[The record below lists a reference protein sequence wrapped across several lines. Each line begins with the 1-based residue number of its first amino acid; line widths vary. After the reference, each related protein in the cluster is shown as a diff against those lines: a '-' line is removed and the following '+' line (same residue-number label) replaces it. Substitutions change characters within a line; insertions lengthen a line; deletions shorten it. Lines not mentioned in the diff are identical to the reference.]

1 MAGIVT
7 AGMIGAGLSAVGGIA
22 QMASGI
28 FGKKKRQ
35 REIDAMIAQRPKY
48 EIPKEV
54 GEDLAMRRNLV
65 NAQVDGQQELVDS
78 INTDKANALNRVQS
92 SSGSLEDMLAVG
104 VGADAQSQ
112 ESLIKA
118 NDRIG
123 AVKAQRRND
132 FSQSLSNLSSFRDQA
147 FKLNELDP
155 YNMKTEMTMA
165 NNKASREMT
174 FGGLNLAAAGMTSLQ
189 TAGNAAGFEGGFFK
203 NG

>member
-104 VGADAQSQ
+104 VGADAKSQ

-174 FGGLNLAAAGMTSLQ
+174 FGGLNQAAAGMTSLQ

>member
-7 AGMIGAGLSAVGGIA
+7 AGMVGAGLQAVGGIA

-35 REIDAMIAQRPKY
+35 REINAMIAQRPKY

-54 GEDLAMRRNLV
+54 GEELAMRRNLV

-123 AVKAQRRND
+123 AIKAQRRNN

-155 YNMKTEMTMA
+155 HNMKVEMTMA

-174 FGGLNLAAAGMTSLQ
+174 FGGINQAGAGMTNLA
-189 TAGNAAGFEGGFFK
+189 TAGNAAGFEGGFWK